1 LPSKVVITQ
10 GLKFHIEPVK
20 DSLETDPSM
29 EQHTRF
35 EEDVKQEE
43 RETRTKTDEDISL
56 EEEANEFRA
65 RRSLPN
71 SISNSMILERNN
83 TTEELNM
90 NPLRNSMISTGSNK
104 KFKLHLKVKKG
115 QNMQGANISEILKTQ
130 LKKSGVDS
138 NTNKNS
144 FVNANTNL
152 KTSSYITVNHIEE
165 HNDKTNSNKNKT
177 SVSNG
182 EKEGGGVNGQ
192 ESPNTLPGSGAHEEH
207 SSME

>member
-1 LPSKVVITQ
+1 
-10 GLKFHIEPVK
+10 
-20 DSLETDPSM
+20 
-29 EQHTRF
+29 
-35 EEDVKQEE
+35 
-43 RETRTKTDEDISL
+43 
-56 EEEANEFRA
+56 
-65 RRSLPN
+65 
-71 SISNSMILERNN
+71 
-83 TTEELNM
+83 
-90 NPLRNSMISTGSNK
+90 
-104 KFKLHLKVKKG
+104 
-115 QNMQGANISEILKTQ
+115 MQGANISEILKTQ

-192 ESPNTLPGSGAHEEH
+192 ESPNTSPGSGAHEEH